1 MSAPPQPR
9 GLARRRSRTARIA
22 LLTLGWVL
30 LVIGIIGGLLPVIQG
45 WPFGVAGAAILY
57 VESRWVQ
64 RKVRRFRQRYPR
76 FERTWLR
83 ARAWFKERRR
93 ARRAKAEDKTKAK
106 ANAAAA
112 R

>member
-1 MSAPPQPR
+1 MSASEAPR
-9 GLARRRSRTARIA
+9 GLARRRSRTRRIA

-30 LVIGIIGGLLPVIQG
+30 LVIGFIGGLFPVLQG

-64 RKVRRFRQRYPR
+64 RKVRRFRQRNPK

-83 ARAWFKERRR
+83 ARAWLRERRR
-93 ARRAKAEDKTKAK
+93 ARKAK
-106 ANAAAA
+106 TPAL
-112 R
+112 